1 MVEDDRH
8 SDVCMLQEDAMGES
22 GREEEEEDSGYD
34 SMEVECKVVV
44 EDGDQTQE
52 AIKPPSHGEGP
63 CDQLQHRTEPLSVGS
78 PARVD
83 VSAASTV
90 VCT

>member
-34 SMEVECKVVV
+34 SMEVECKVAV
-44 EDGDQTQE
+44 EDGDQAQD
-52 AIKPPSHGEGP
+52 AIKTSSRGEAL
-63 CDQLQHRTEPLSVGS
+63 CDQLQHRNEPLSVDS